1 MAIQSPEEFSKYNPY
16 GSHLYMTYITNTGDA
31 LIAMDTRVGKLAFV
45 YRICELQR
53 NKEQR
58 VIFERAMRKR
68 YEKETHNRDEL

>member
-1 MAIQSPEEFSKYNPY
+1 MATSPEEFSKYNPY
-16 GSHLYMTYITNTGDA
+16 ESHLYLTYITNTGDV

-45 YRICELQR
+45 YRICGLQR

-58 VIFERAMRKR
+58 AIFESAMRKR